1 MTGADLREAREISGK
16 LQKDIAKE
24 TGIDTATICRYE
36 LGHRDA
42 GFIRFENL
50 LTAYGYRIIPPH
62 ETACDI
68 APYPAPKIDRIRMT
82 EWERIDEAVR
92 KILSGAIHG

>member
-24 TGIDTATICRYE
+24 TGIDTAAICRFE
-36 LGHRDA
+36 RGHRDA
-42 GFIRFENL
+42 GLIRFEKL
-50 LTAYGYRIIPPH
+50 LTAYGYRIIPPYK
-62 ETACDI
+62 TVCDI
-68 APYPAPKIDRIRMT
+68 APYPTPKIDRDRMT

-92 KILSGAIHG
+92 RILKGAAR